1 MKNLKIRPGYKTL
14 ALFFGMLFVSCRHE
28 NVILEKGSTGMRV
41 KDIKTG
47 VERIYTTGLSND
59 LHAVRIRNNIMPYFM
74 VGDTVRFASPAYDK
88 HAVLTPTN
96 ADLYFDRKTLT
107 KRYEDTLWAKQ
118 FEYEW
123 QKLCHERD
131 EKSK

>member
-1 MKNLKIRPGYKTL
+1 MKNIKIRPSYKTL
-14 ALFFGMLFVSCRHE
+14 ALFFSMLFVSCRHE

-47 VERIYTTGLSND
+47 VERVYTTGLNND
-59 LHAVRIRNNIMPYFM
+59 VHTVRIRNNIMPYFI

-88 HAVLTPTN
+88 HAVLTPN
-96 ADLYFDRKTLT
+96 NSDLYFDREALT
-107 KRYEDTLWAKQ
+107 KRYEDTLWARQ

-123 QKLCHERD
+123 KKICREQED
-131 EKSK
+131 KSK